1 MKYIKML
8 LLPFF
13 IVFTLSFLIIGNHPV
28 SADHDFDER
37 YEHHDDEEGKYEDV
51 SKAVGWGTVIT
62 LGAAGFIFP
71 IRRSMKWLISN
82 YPKSKKTFISTSK
95 FFGKYH
101 ISIGILALAL
111 SIIHGI
117 TMYVSEGELE
127 GDGIIGLVAV
137 LLMLVASLFG
147 LILSKNKK
155 GKSLRNTHMTLIAL
169 TLFIVFVHIIL

>member
-13 IVFTLSFLIIGNHPV
+13 IVFTLSFIIVGNTPV
-28 SADHDFDER
+28 SADHGFDET
-37 YEHHDDEEGKYEDV
+37 YEQHDDEDGIYEDV
-51 SKAVGWGTVIT
+51 GKAVGWGTAIT

-101 ISIGILALAL
+101 ILIGILALAL
-111 SIIHGI
+111 SIIHGV

-127 GDGIIGLVAV
+127 SDGIIGLVAV
-137 LLMLVASLFG
+137 VLMIVASLFG

-155 GKSLRNTHMTLIAL
+155 EKKLRNTHMTLIAF